1 MSLDNIVFAILRA
14 IICKP
19 LVTAAVE
26 SFKQVHSAEVVIKTH
41 PLWVISSI
49 YARPFSHERIECVV
63 VYDGHRLVVGQV
75 IFVCCPVVII
85 LIGVLKR
92 ARRTGVLEEPIATV
106 DAIQEEVVLLVPID
120 THPG

>member
-1 MSLDNIVFAILRA
+1 M
-14 IICKP
+14 
-19 LVTAAVE
+19 
-26 SFKQVHSAEVVIKTH
+26 
-41 PLWVISSI
+41 
-49 YARPFSHERIECVV
+49 V